1 MATATRTLDRT
12 GGTSAQGLSLALRV
26 IRAGPALI
34 LALLVVI
41 LTLASPYFFTGDNLS
56 NVLVQVAPLAC
67 LAIGQLFVIL
77 VGGIDLSVG
86 SVLALCTVTGV
97 ARLRLGRLRRR
108 HPLLVAVILLTGVA
122 VGALNGIMLRQ
133 GQDAARVHPDARDAE
148 RRARARAAARP
159 TARRCPGMPPIVQ
172 TAGAGELG
180 PIPVPVLIVAGFGA
194 AAWIFTT
201 RIQLGPLDLPRR
213 RRQGGG
219 AAHRHPG
226 RQGDHLRVRHL
237 RALGAASRALITAG
251 RTDAGY
257 PSAGQLDELAA
268 ISAVIIG
275 GAAFWGGRGT
285 VGGAIVGVLIFGVI
299 SNGLN
304 LLNVSVYLQL
314 IAIGVIVAWRSSS
327 TCSAAA
333 SRSASAR
340 SQAQGLVT
348 WRETVLEVAGSPS
361 STARR
366 SRCATSRSSCAR
378 ARSSRCWATTAP
390 ASRR

>member
-1 MATATRTLDRT
+1 VATATRTLGRT

-26 IRAGPALI
+26 IRAGPVLI

-67 LAIGQLFVIL
+67 LAIAQLFVIL

-86 SVLALCTVTGV
+86 SVLALCTVTG
-97 ARLRLGRLRRR
+97 ALAYGWGDFGGGILT
-108 HPLLVAVILLTGVA
+108 VAVILLTGVV
-122 VGALNGIMLRQ
+122 VGALNGIMLVK
-133 GQDAARVHPDARDAE
+133 GIPTLATLNAARGLALLLADGAPMPGIPPSSRPPAPASSARS
-148 RRARARAAARP
+148 RF
-159 TARRCPGMPPIVQ
+159 
-172 TAGAGELG
+172 
-180 PIPVPVLIVAGFGA
+180 PVLIVAGFGA

-201 RIQLGPLDLPRR
+201 RIQWGRWVYLVGGDKEAARR
-213 RRQGGG
+213 IGIPVDKVIISVFVISGLSAG
-219 AAHRHPG
+219 LAG
-226 RQGDHLRVRHL
+226 
-237 RALGAASRALITAG
+237 LITAG

-275 GAAFWGGRGT
+275 GASFWGGRGT

-314 IAIGVIVAWRSSS
+314 IVIGVVVAV
-327 TCSAAA
+327 AVE
-333 SRSASAR
+333 
-340 SQAQGLVT
+340 LD
-348 WRETVLEVAGSPS
+348 VL
-361 STARR
+361 RR
-366 SRCATSRSSCAR
+366 RLEERFRTI
-378 ARSSRCWATTAP
+378 
-390 ASRR
+390 

>member
-1 MATATRTLDRT
+1 MATATRTLDRA

-26 IRAGPALI
+26 IRAGPVLI

-86 SVLALCTVTGV
+86 SVLALCTVTG
-97 ARLRLGRLRRR
+97 ALAYGWGDFGGGILT
-108 HPLLVAVILLTGVA
+108 VAVILLTGVA
-122 VGALNGIMLRQ
+122 VGALNGIMLVKGRMPHAFIPTLATLN
-133 GQDAARVHPDARDAE
+133 AARGLALLLADGAPM
-148 RRARARAAARP
+148 
-159 TARRCPGMPPIVQ
+159 PGMPPIVQ

-201 RIQLGPLDLPRR
+201 RIQWGRWVYLVGGDKEAARR
-213 RRQGGG
+213 IGIPVDKVIISVFVISGLSAG
-219 AAHRHPG
+219 LAG
-226 RQGDHLRVRHL
+226 
-237 RALGAASRALITAG
+237 LITAG

-275 GAAFWGGRGT
+275 GASFWGGRGT

-314 IAIGVIVAWRSSS
+314 IVIGVVVAVAVELDVLRRRLEERFR
-327 TCSAAA
+327 TIQ
-333 SRSASAR
+333 AR
-340 SQAQGLVT
+340 DS
-348 WRETVLEVAGSPS
+348 
-361 STARR
+361 
-366 SRCATSRSSCAR
+366 
-378 ARSSRCWATTAP
+378 
-390 ASRR
+390 